1 MPLVNFSMRMHALL
15 VAVYPVEFRRRFGQ
29 EMNTVFRE
37 QMLAARKTGEWL
49 EALLIW
55 KYALR
60 DAIIVGLPLRLTDSL
75 TIASILSASIT
86 PLIFI
91 SLIWSLEN
99 SLAIRSLFRRAL
111 GI

>member
-1 MPLVNFSMRMHALL
+1 ML

-29 EMNTVFRE
+29 EMNTVFRD
-37 QMLAARKTGEWL
+37 QMLAARTTGEWL
-49 EALLIW
+49 EMLLIW

-60 DAIIVGLPLRLTDSL
+60 DVITVALPLRLTDSL
-75 TIASILSASIT
+75 TMAAVLSASVT
-86 PLIFI
+86 PVLFL

-99 SLAIRSLFRRAL
+99 SLVIRSLFRRAL